1 MKSIGILYI
10 CTGPYA
16 LFWDDFYK
24 SFEKNFINDYEK
36 RYYVFTDSD
45 EIVTS
50 GEKHIYVYKIGN
62 LPWPLITLLRFNT
75 FLMVESEL
83 KKCDYLMFS
92 NANIVCDAEITA
104 EEFLPSGKQKIFVT
118 SHPGY
123 YEKSLLD
130 YPYDRNKNSLAYVPW
145 NRGTDYV
152 IGAMFG
158 GTRDAF
164 LIMCHKLKTNIE
176 EDLKKNVI
184 ARWHDESH
192 LNRYI
197 IGRNDVK
204 VLPPEYCYPYGMNVS
219 YKKKISAVSKQ
230 EKFDVKSFKGQN
242 HTMKQ
247 SPLRR
252 TFGKIKRM
260 VKFKERTL
268 YLVDTI
274 INSEKSEGAALWWK
288 R

>member
-16 LFWDDFYK
+16 LFWDDFYQ
-24 SFEKNFINDYEK
+24 SFERNFINDYEK

-50 GEKHIYVYKIGN
+50 EKKHIYAYKIGN

-92 NANIVCDAEITA
+92 NANIVCDAQITA
-104 EEFLPSGKQKIFVT
+104 EEFLPSGNQKIFVT

-123 YEKSLLD
+123 HDKSILD
-130 YPYDRNKNSLAYVPW
+130 YPYDRNKNSLAYIPW
-145 NRGTDYV
+145 NCGKDYV

-158 GTRDAF
+158 GTSDAF

-204 VLPPEYCYPYGMNVS
+204 VLSPEYCYPFGMNVS
-219 YKKKISAVSKQ
+219 YEKKISAVDKQ
-230 EKFDVKSFKGQN
+230 AKFDVKSFKGQN
-242 HTMKQ
+242 HIVKKSQ
-247 SPLRR
+247 LRS
-252 TFGKIKRM
+252 TLGKIKRR
-260 VKFKERTL
+260 VKLKEHTL
-268 YLVDTI
+268 YLIDTI
-274 INSEKSEGAALWWK
+274 FNNEKYK
-288 R
+288 N

>member
-16 LFWDDFYK
+16 LFWNDFYQ
-24 SFEKNFINDYEK
+24 SFEKNFIKGYEK

-45 EIVTS
+45 KIFTLE
-50 GEKHIYVYKIGN
+50 EKHIYVYKIGN

-75 FLMVESEL
+75 FLIAESDL
-83 KKCDYLMFS
+83 KECDYLMFS
-92 NANIVCDAEITA
+92 NANIVCDDIITA
-104 EEFLPSGKQKIFVT
+104 EEFLPSGKYKIFVT

-123 YEKSLLD
+123 YGKTILD
-130 YPYDRNKNSLAYVPW
+130 YPYDRNKNSLAYIPW
-145 NRGTDYV
+145 NCGKDYV

-158 GTRDAF
+158 GTSDAF
-164 LIMCHKLKTNIE
+164 LTMCHKLKANIE

-197 IGRNDVK
+197 IGRDDVK
-204 VLPPEYCYPYGMNVS
+204 VLSPEYCYPCGMNVS

-230 EKFDVKSFKGQN
+230 AKFDVNSFKGQN
-242 HTMKQ
+242 HSVKRG
-247 SPLRR
+247 PLRSKL
-252 TFGKIKRM
+252 GKIKRK
-260 VKFKERTL
+260 VKLRERTL
-268 YLVDTI
+268 YLIDTI
-274 INSEKSEGAALWWK
+274 KNSRK
-288 R
+288 